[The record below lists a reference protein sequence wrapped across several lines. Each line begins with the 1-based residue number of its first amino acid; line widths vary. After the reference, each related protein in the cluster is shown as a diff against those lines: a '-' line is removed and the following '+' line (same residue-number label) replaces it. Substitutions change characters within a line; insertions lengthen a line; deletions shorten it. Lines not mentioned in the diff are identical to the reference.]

1 VLGLDHAKGAT
12 GMTTTITQI
21 IALHQRAAA
30 VARQPVAAGTAG
42 SKTTPSA
49 KLTLGQTRT
58 SVIYTDGLRRP
69 AAQTIEPVEPE
80 DEI

>member
-1 VLGLDHAKGAT
+1 
-12 GMTTTITQI
+12 MTTTITQI
-21 IALHQRAAA
+21 IAQHQRAAA

-58 SVIYTDGLRRP
+58 SVIYTDRLKRAVP
-69 AAQTIEPVEPE
+69 TAIEPEPE